1 MANTELNEALASIP
15 HFQSLPPDVVEKLA
29 EGSRVVRLAPH
40 EVLFT
45 QGEPV
50 RGFYMVLSGT
60 VQLHR
65 STPDGRDQVLNSMGP
80 GHTFAE
86 AAALAMRR
94 VPASARALDEGA
106 VLVEVGASALA
117 ALMRSDPR
125 VASSMVVSL
134 SLWLHTLVERIEE
147 LQIDSA
153 PARLARY
160 LLRLPSRSEGE
171 RFVLELPLPK
181 KDLAAHLAIAPETL
195 SRLLRRWQ
203 DEGVI
208 ESSGR
213 ELVVLDARL
222 LEAIADR
229 DEAFVRKARPTAD
242 GR

>member
-1 MANTELNEALASIP
+1 MSSPELIAALASIP
-15 HFQSLPPDVVEKLA
+15 HFESMAQDLLEKLA
-29 EGSRVVRLAPH
+29 ENSRLVQLAPH

-50 RGFYMVLSGT
+50 RGFYMVLAGN

-65 STPDGRDQVLNSMGP
+65 STPDGRDQVLNTLGP

-94 VPASARALDEGA
+94 LPASARALAEGA
-106 VLVEVGASALA
+106 KLVEANASTLA
-117 ALMRSDPR
+117 ALMRSNPR
-125 VASSMVVSL
+125 VSSAMVVSL
-134 SLWLHTLVERIEE
+134 SMWLHTLVERIEE

-160 LLRLPSRSEGE
+160 LLRLSCKSEGE
-171 RFVLELPLPK
+171 RHVLELPLPK
-181 KDLAAHLAIAPETL
+181 KDLAAQLAIAPETL

-203 DEGVI
+203 DDGVV
-208 ESSGR
+208 ESNGR
-213 ELVVLDARL
+213 ELVVLDTRV

-229 DEAFVRKARPTAD
+229 DEPAARGPRKS
-242 GR
+242 